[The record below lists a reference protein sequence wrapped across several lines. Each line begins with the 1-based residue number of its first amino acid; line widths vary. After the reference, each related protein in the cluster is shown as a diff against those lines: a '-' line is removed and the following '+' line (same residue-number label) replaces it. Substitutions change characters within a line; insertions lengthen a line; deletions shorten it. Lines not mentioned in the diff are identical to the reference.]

1 MRVYLPATMPL
12 LARLSKDGELQLPD
26 GFAVTESLRAW
37 YAEGDEEELEYAAL
51 TAAARASLR
60 QLADEPDAP
69 RRRVVLASDIPDAR
83 ITVPA
88 SAADPD
94 APDEPGVIKITGPVR
109 LVDIASLHVDE
120 AGARESVT
128 AAARALSAAAAGD
141 PDAQFTVDAAEDYD
155 LLWFGVQELGD
166 LL

>member
-12 LARLSKDGELQLPD
+12 LARLSKDGELPLPD

-37 YAEGDEEELEYAAL
+37 YSEGDEEELEYAAL

-69 RRRVVLASDIPDAR
+69 RRRVVIASDIPDSR
-83 ITVPA
+83 ISVP
-88 SAADPD
+88 SADPD
-94 APDEPGVIKITGPVR
+94 APDEPGVIKVTGSVR

-120 AGARESVT
+120 AGAQESVT
-128 AAARALSAAAAGD
+128 AAAGALSAADAGD
-141 PDAQFTVDAAEDYD
+141 PDAEFTVDAVEDYD
-155 LLWFGVQELGD
+155 LLWFAAQELDD